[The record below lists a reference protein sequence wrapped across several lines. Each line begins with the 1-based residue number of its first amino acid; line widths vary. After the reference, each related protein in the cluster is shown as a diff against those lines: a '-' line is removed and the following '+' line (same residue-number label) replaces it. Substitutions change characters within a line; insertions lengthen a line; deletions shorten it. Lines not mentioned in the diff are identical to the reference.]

1 MAPVMLIGQLVKVG
15 QMLNRW
21 SAEVRLT
28 VGVSVLL
35 FILEILAAT
44 DVVLRFQRGG
54 RVVAWGL
61 LVILA
66 AVLVERLFRVLSR
79 RPSPELVAV
88 SVEQTFP
95 QLDNHLINFLLFS
108 ASGRKDPFTTAYLNM
123 DIPHWNELD
132 FRAMKNLRTLRRAQI
147 ALGVAIALTLIPYP
161 LVGQAW
167 PVAMGRIINPFS
179 NVLPVSLTHILSTTP
194 GNATA
199 LQGGNV
205 SVSCQVKGK
214 AGHEVWL
221 DVRPADGTAKTYN
234 LGVLKGRGVEGFSN
248 TFFKVTTAMQYR
260 FRAGDS
266 FSPDWYAITLRPPLA
281 FTSISVKVVPP
292 SYMVIPP
299 RQYDAQA
306 AAIDVPA
313 GSVVSLEVHCNTPVT
328 GIALAGFGSPVALSR
343 KGDDK
348 IWEGSAIVTNGSG
361 FVLSATA
368 ANGDPAETTLGYTL
382 LPDRPPTLTI
392 KYPKQSVVLLPG
404 GAPSIDFAVSDDFG
418 LEEITIEQILDD
430 EDKTAPATVLKTY
443 KWVTSKTR
451 EYTALWKGD
460 IRKTSDTGNLTL
472 RVVAKDNR
480 PGVKNITLSSSLVF
494 TLDEASVA
502 AKKMEEAAKKT
513 LEDLNRVIE
522 LQRENI
528 TRTRQLQG
536 ILNTSAPG
544 QWMEAGAR
552 QETIRGIVKQVMEKG
567 GGRSLGNLLGTVRKL
582 YATEMAEVI
591 PALQGVPGVKE
602 AAQKVKQVGRALS
615 MEEKILRQLTFAE
628 EAAKQALDDSKNNS
642 LVGILDGI
650 IGQQDKIIK
659 ATGLCMTQGMAVAAS
674 VTSDQDSL
682 GSEVSA
688 FIKACLATAEASQG
702 EDKDNAA
709 FLISIAQGC
718 EKDKIGGD
726 MLLAAEQLEKNAPA
740 AAMPHE
746 QTAYAKL
753 LAVRKKF
760 DEATA
765 LADKEK
771 ELEMVE
777 ALKEASAKL
786 AKLKAMEEKL
796 KDAMDKVEEN
806 KDKNSKKTDKL
817 EEEADEIQKNIKEA
831 LQQVPKDLDIFAH
844 LNVGNDLVEDVFS
857 TFEEVTQ
864 AEGSENSSNGGPVA
878 EKAVAK
884 REYLAE
890 DMEKAKGLLDD
901 FEMWLGEKPDAKK
914 ITVEA
919 ADKKE
924 MPEGVALTP
933 LQTEMNDI
941 IGDLLKQDKEEAKK
955 ADDGAI
961 NAAVPDMEMG
971 AEVMEG
977 DTTTFSAKGKS
988 GNKEPDHKEQDG
1000 RSNVGRQG
1008 MANGESAAASGTIGK
1023 GDDNIEAR
1031 RTQDPTQ
1038 SGQVTADGEADTKAT
1053 GGGKL
1058 GSGKGDGWGDGGGT
1072 TRMDSAEKG
1081 SGAQSLA
1088 MMAKR
1093 ADTTYAQA
1101 SMKGMRSDSLK
1112 NAAHHLRQAED
1123 AVSKGAPIGEIA
1135 EWKRKA
1141 IAELRK
1147 AKTELGEGSAAS
1159 LDGRNSTS
1167 LVNDIVEASPDEAP
1181 AKYRGLVSEYYKKLN
1196 ESL

>member
-15 QMLNRW
+15 RMLNRW
-21 SAEVRLT
+21 SAEVQFT
-28 VGVSVLL
+28 VGMSVIL
-35 FILEILAAT
+35 FILESMAAT
-44 DVVLRFQRGG
+44 DIMLRFQRGG

-66 AVLVERLFRVLSR
+66 GVLVERLFRVLSR

-88 SVEQTFP
+88 SVERTFP

-108 ASGRKDPFTTAYLNM
+108 ASGRKDPFTAAYLNM
-123 DIPHWNELD
+123 DIPHWSGLD
-132 FRAMKNLRTLRRAQI
+132 FKAMKDLRTLRRAQI
-147 ALGVAIALTLIPYP
+147 ALGVAIAMTLVPYP

-179 NVLPVSLTHILSTTP
+179 NVAPVSLTHILSTTP
-194 GNATA
+194 GNSSA

-205 SVSCQVKGK
+205 TVSCQAKGK
-214 AGHEVWL
+214 AGHDVWL
-221 DVRPADGTAKTYN
+221 DIRSADGTAKTYN
-234 LGVLKGRGVEGFSN
+234 LGALKGRGVEGFSN

-292 SYMVIPP
+292 SYMAIPP

-313 GSVVSLEVHCNTPVT
+313 GSVVSFEVHCNTPVP
-328 GIALAGFGSPVALSR
+328 GIALAGFGPAVALSR
-343 KGDDK
+343 KGNDK
-348 IWEGSAIVTNGSG
+348 VWEGSVIVTNGSG
-361 FVLSATA
+361 FVLSARA
-368 ANGDPAETTLGYTL
+368 ANGDPAETTLGYNL
-382 LPDRPPTLTI
+382 MPDRPPTLTI
-392 KYPKQSVVLLPG
+392 SYPKQSVVLLPG

-418 LEEITIEQILDD
+418 LDEITVEQVLDA

-451 EYTALWKGD
+451 EYTTLWKGE
-460 IRKTSDTGNLTL
+460 IRKTTDSGNLTL

-480 PGVKNITLSSSLVF
+480 PGMKNVTLSSSLVF
-494 TLDEASVA
+494 TQDEAALA
-502 AKKMEEAAKKT
+502 AKKQEEAAKKT
-513 LEDLNRVIE
+513 LDDLNRVIE

-536 ILNTSAPG
+536 ILNTSAPD

-628 EAAKQALDDSKNNS
+628 EAAKKALDDGKNNS
-642 LVGILDGI
+642 LIGILDGI

-659 ATGLCMTQGMAVAAS
+659 ATGLCVTQGMAVAAS
-674 VTSDQDSL
+674 VTADQDSL
-682 GSEVSA
+682 GSEVSS
-688 FIKACLATAEASQG
+688 FIKACLAAAEAGQG

-709 FLISIAQGC
+709 FLMSIAQGC

-740 AAMPHE
+740 VAMPHE
-746 QTAYAKL
+746 QNAYSKL

-864 AEGSENSSNGGPVA
+864 AAGTESLGGGPVK

-890 DMEKAKGLLDD
+890 EMEKVAKLLDD
-901 FEMWLGEKPDAKK
+901 FEMLLPKNPDGVK

-919 ADKKE
+919 ADKQE

-941 IGDLLKQDKEEAKK
+941 IGDLMKEDEEKQK
-955 ADDGAI
+955 ADADGAI
-961 NAAVPDMEMG
+961 NAAVPDIEMG
-971 AEVMEG
+971 GPVMEG

-988 GNKEPDHKEQDG
+988 GATPPDHKEEDG

-1141 IAELRK
+1141 MAELKK

>member
-15 QMLNRW
+15 RMLNRW
-21 SAEVRLT
+21 SAEVRFT
-28 VGVSVLL
+28 VGMSVIL
-35 FILEILAAT
+35 FILESMAAT
-44 DVVLRFQRGG
+44 DIMLRFQRGG

-66 AVLVERLFRVLSR
+66 GVLVERLFRVLSR

-88 SVEQTFP
+88 SVERTFP

-108 ASGRKDPFTTAYLNM
+108 ASGRKDPFTTAYLGM
-123 DIPHWNELD
+123 DIPHWSGLD
-132 FRAMKNLRTLRRAQI
+132 FKAMKDVRTLRRAQI

-179 NVLPVSLTHILSTTP
+179 NVAPVSLTHILSTAP
-194 GNATA
+194 GNSSA

-205 SVSCQVKGK
+205 AVSCQAKGK
-214 AGHEVWL
+214 AGHDVWL
-221 DVRPADGTAKTYN
+221 DIRSADGTAKTYN
-234 LGVLKGRGVEGFSN
+234 LGALKGRGVEGFSN

-292 SYMVIPP
+292 SYMAIPP

-313 GSVVSLEVHCNTPVT
+313 GSVVSFEVHCNTPVP
-328 GIALAGFGSPVALSR
+328 GIALAGFGPAVALSR
-343 KGDDK
+343 KGNDK
-348 IWEGSAIVTNGSG
+348 VWEGSVIVTNGSG
-361 FVLSATA
+361 FVLSARA
-368 ANGDPAETTLGYTL
+368 ANGDPAETTLGYNL
-382 LPDRPPTLTI
+382 MPDRPPTLTI
-392 KYPKQSVVLLPG
+392 SYPKQSVVLLPG

-418 LEEITIEQILDD
+418 LDEITVEQVLDA

-451 EYTALWKGD
+451 DYTTLWKGE
-460 IRKTSDTGNLTL
+460 IRKTTDSGNLTL

-480 PGVKNITLSSSLVF
+480 PGVKNVTLSSSLVF
-494 TLDEASVA
+494 TQDEAALA
-502 AKKMEEAAKKT
+502 AKKQEEAAKKT
-513 LEDLNRVIE
+513 LYDLNRVIE

-536 ILNTSAPG
+536 MLNTSAPD

-552 QETIRGIVKQVMEKG
+552 QETIRGIVKQVMDKG

-582 YATEMAEVI
+582 YAAEMAEVI

-628 EAAKQALDDSKNNS
+628 EAAKKALDDGKNNS
-642 LVGILDGI
+642 LIGILEGI

-659 ATGLCMTQGMAVAAS
+659 ATGLCVTQGMAVAAS
-674 VTSDQDSL
+674 VTADQDSL

-688 FIKACLATAEASQG
+688 FIKACLATAAAGQG

-709 FLISIAQGC
+709 FLVSIAQGC

-753 LAVRKKF
+753 LAVRKRF

-777 ALKEASAKL
+777 ALKEANAKL

-864 AEGSENSSNGGPVA
+864 EAGTESLGDGPVK

-890 DMEKAKGLLDD
+890 EMEKVAKLLDD
-901 FEMWLGEKPDAKK
+901 FEMWLPKKPDGVKV
-914 ITVEA
+914 TVEA
-919 ADKKE
+919 ADKQE

-941 IGDLLKQDKEEAKK
+941 IGDLMKEDEEKQK
-955 ADDGAI
+955 ADADGAI
-961 NAAVPDMEMG
+961 NAAVPDIEMG
-971 AEVMEG
+971 GPVMEG

-988 GNKEPDHKEQDG
+988 GATPPDHKEQDG

-1141 IAELRK
+1141 MAELKK